1 MNSDS
6 KRENDRNGSR
16 PKQAAEQPGLALVR
30 HELRVPI
37 DHILSYCESLQE
49 DVSTPGACRDELR
62 RIHAAARRLLGLI
75 AEHFDEESIA
85 LQKPDFRQIGHDLRT
100 PVNHI
105 VGYAEMLVEEAE
117 NIGCPGVVPNLRR
130 IASEARQW
138 LALMERHLLSLK
150 DQCRYSRE
158 GEQGTTEDSSAGAV
172 GFEKPSEKRLTG
184 RVLVVDDDP
193 ANRQMLARRLRRQG
207 LTVSV
212 ASSGEA
218 ALEKARQ
225 SSYDLILLDMVM
237 PGMDGDEVLARLKS
251 DPALAPIPVIMISA
265 LDQEDRIA
273 RCVEMGA
280 EDYIAK
286 PFNPVFLRA
295 RIKACLE
302 QKRLREQE
310 TSFLRR
316 IQEEKRKTDELLH
329 VILPHEVAEELR
341 STSTVRP
348 KRFSKVAVLFC
359 DIVGFAAY
367 SCGKTPEEI
376 VVHLQT
382 LVESFE
388 NIAERHGLEK
398 IKTIGD
404 CFMAVAGLCSPSSN
418 PAIDAVRCG
427 LEMIGAVRAHPAGWQ
442 VRVGVNVGP
451 VVAGVVGR
459 KKYQYDVWG
468 DTVNLAARLEQ
479 AGEPGA
485 VCVSAALWPE
495 LAEHFDGYCKGR
507 FLIKGHGELELYV
520 VPACKSDR
528 PTNLSAAQPQPN
540 DLGEVKAFVPR

>member
-1 MNSDS
+1 MNSGS
-6 KRENDRNGSR
+6 KHANARNGPS
-16 PKQAAEQPGLALVR
+16 PKQAADQPGLALVR

-37 DHILSYCESLQE
+37 DHILSYCEALQE
-49 DVSTPGACRDELR
+49 APSTPSACRDELR

-130 IASEARQW
+130 IAGEARQW

-150 DQCRYSRE
+150 NECRYSRE
-158 GEQGTTEDSSAGAV
+158 GEQATAEDSAAAAV
-172 GFEKPSEKRLTG
+172 GFEIPAEKRLAG

-225 SSYDLILLDMVM
+225 SSYDLILLDMIM

-251 DPALAPIPVIMISA
+251 DPTLAPIPVIMISA

-329 VILPHEVAEELR
+329 VILPHEVAAELR

-348 KRFSKVAVLFC
+348 KRFSKVGVLFC

-367 SCGKTPEEI
+367 SYGKTPEEI

-388 NIAERHGLEK
+388 NIVERHGLEK

-404 CFMAVAGLCSPSSN
+404 CFMAVAGLCNPSSN

-427 LEMIGAVRAHPAGWQ
+427 LDMIDAVRAHPAGWQ

-485 VCVSAALWPE
+485 VCVTAALWPE
-495 LAEHFDGYCKGR
+495 LAEYFHGYCKGR

-520 VPACKSDR
+520 VSARKSDR
-528 PTNLSAAQPQPN
+528 PADQGSHKPS
-540 DLGEVKAFVPR
+540 G

>member
-1 MNSDS
+1 MNSGS
-6 KRENDRNGSR
+6 KHENDRNALH
-16 PKQAAEQPGLALVR
+16 PKQAADQPSLALVR

-37 DHILSYCESLQE
+37 DHILSYCETLQE
-49 DVSTPGACRDELR
+49 DASTPSACRDELR

-85 LQKPDFRQIGHDLRT
+85 LQQPDFRQIGHDLRT

-117 NIGCPGVVPNLRR
+117 NVGCPWVVPSLRR

-150 DQCRYSRE
+150 DKCRFSRE
-158 GEQGTTEDSSAGAV
+158 EGERATAEDSAGAHV
-172 GFEKPSEKRLTG
+172 SLEKPAEKRLSG
-184 RVLVVDDDP
+184 RVLVVDDDL
-193 ANRQMLARRLRRQG
+193 ANRHMLARRLRRQG

-218 ALEKARQ
+218 ALEKASQ
-225 SSYDLILLDMVM
+225 SSFDLILLDMVM
-237 PGMDGDEVLARLKS
+237 PGMDGDEVLSKLKS
-251 DPALAPIPVIMISA
+251 DPALASIPVIMISA

-329 VILPHEVAEELR
+329 VILPHEVAAELR

-348 KRFSKVAVLFC
+348 KRFSRVGVLFC

-367 SCGKTPEEI
+367 SYGKTPEEI

-427 LEMIGAVRAHPAGWQ
+427 LDMIDAVRAHPAGWQ
-442 VRVGVNVGP
+442 VRVGVNVGA

-485 VCVSAALWPE
+485 VCVTAALWPE
-495 LAEHFDGYCKGR
+495 LKECFDGYCKGR

-520 VPACKSDR
+520 VTR
-528 PTNLSAAQPQPN
+528 
-540 DLGEVKAFVPR
+540 VKEAMHQAG